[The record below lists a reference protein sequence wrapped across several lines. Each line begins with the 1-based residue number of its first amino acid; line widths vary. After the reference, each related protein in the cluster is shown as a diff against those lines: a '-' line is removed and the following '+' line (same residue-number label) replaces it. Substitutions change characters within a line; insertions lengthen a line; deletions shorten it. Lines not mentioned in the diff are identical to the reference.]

1 MIVNYPQETED
12 GLLAVA
18 VDTDAALAT
27 VTTFPDG
34 VLVETRPLTAE
45 DQRQV
50 DTWVADRATEAQQDA
65 DQEAAEALRAQ
76 MFDLT
81 DAIID
86 WCQDA
91 QAFLYTSGAQGAFS
105 PQAFMVLLQQA
116 EGLLLQH
123 KSLPV
128 KTEAVN
134 EQRDWMLQR
143 GQQAQSILALAAVM
157 G

>member
-12 GLLAVA
+12 GLLAVS
-18 VDTDAALAT
+18 VDTVAALTT

-34 VLVETRPLTAE
+34 VMVETRPLTPE

-50 DTWVADRATEAQQDA
+50 DTWIADRATEAQQNA
-65 DQEAAEALRAQ
+65 DQDAAEALRAQ
-76 MFDLT
+76 MFTLT

-91 QAFLYTSGAQGAFS
+91 QAFLYTSGAEGAFS
-105 PQAFMVLLQQA
+105 PQVFMGLLQQA
-116 EGLLLQH
+116 ETLLLAH

-128 KTEAVN
+128 KTDAVN
-134 EQRDWMLQR
+134 DQRDWMLQR

>member
-1 MIVNYPQETED
+1 MTEIVIPEPDPER
-12 GLLAVA
+12 LALMLA
-18 VDTDAALAT
+18 SHAAL
-27 VTTFPDG
+27 
-34 VLVETRPLTAE
+34 
-45 DQRQV
+45 QQI
-50 DTWVADRATEAQQDA
+50 ADERAAA
-65 DQEAAEALRAQ
+65 YEAAEALRAQ
-76 MFDLT
+76 MFTMT
-81 DAIID
+81 DAIIE

-91 QAFLYTSGAQGAFS
+91 QAFLYTAGASGAFS

-123 KSLPV
+123 KALPV